1 MQNNIKPCLWF
12 DNNARE
18 AAEFYCS
25 LFKNSKIT
33 SENQFMVAFDLN
45 GAEIMGM
52 NGGPMYKINP
62 SISLFAVCESIDK
75 TNQLWD
81 KLFNGGSEMMT
92 IDKYPW
98 SERYGWLIDKFGM
111 TWQISVVNNPEDKE
125 SIRPSMLFTNDL
137 FGKAESAINFYKTI
151 FNNSETEIILHYPE
165 GDVNAGKVL
174 YSEFKLNNYGIIAMD
189 GPGVHDFSFNEGV
202 SFMVECNTQ
211 DEIDHYWS
219 KLTEGGHE
227 NRCGWL
233 KDRFGVCWQIVP
245 AVLGKLMSDPDK
257 AARVGPVLMKMVKLD
272 LAALENA

>member
-1 MQNNIKPCLWF
+1 
-12 DNNARE
+12 
-18 AAEFYCS
+18 
-25 LFKNSKIT
+25 
-33 SENQFMVAFDLN
+33 
-45 GAEIMGM
+45 
-52 NGGPMYKINP
+52 
-62 SISLFAVCESIDK
+62 VCESIDK

-233 KDRFGVCWQIVP
+233 IKPPG
-245 AVLGKLMSDPDK
+245 
-257 AARVGPVLMKMVKLD
+257 
-272 LAALENA
+272 